1 MVYVRA
7 MSAQNRKIDVFL
19 VKFSSQKAQM
29 SKIFSKMSSGANT
42 LICYLDQ
49 IEIGEKGKC
58 MYLLIC
64 TNNSICYSY
73 VSPPVRLGYGHK
85 PKPTTPR

>member
-19 VKFSSQKAQM
+19 VKFSSQKDVKNFFLM
-29 SKIFSKMSSGANT
+29 SPLPNA

-49 IEIGEKGKC
+49 IEIGQNGKY
-58 MYLLIC
+58 MYSSYWSIH
-64 TNNSICYSY
+64 TNISTCCSY
-73 VSPPVRLGYGHK
+73 VSPL
-85 PKPTTPR
+85 